1 MTLTEALA
9 ALAVSVAVTGAVYA
23 IGRVLIGIQ

>member
-1 MTLTEALA
+1 MNTREFAA
-9 ALAVSVAVTGAVYA
+9 ALAVSVAVTVAVYA